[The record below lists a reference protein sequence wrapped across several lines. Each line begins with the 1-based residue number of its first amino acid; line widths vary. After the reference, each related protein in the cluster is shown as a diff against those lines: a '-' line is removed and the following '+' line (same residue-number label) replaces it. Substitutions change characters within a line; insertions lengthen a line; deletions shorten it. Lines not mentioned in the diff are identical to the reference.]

1 MQLYFFAQFHTA
13 PGNER
18 AVEAALH
25 KVAAPSRAE
34 TGCKDFHVFRAGR
47 DRALFVIH
55 SAWADEAAFDLHAT
69 LPHTVEFLATVTKLV
84 DRPPDL
90 CRTEMIL

>member
-1 MQLYFFAQFHTA
+1 MTLYFFARFHAA
-13 PGNER
+13 PGNEQ
-18 AVEAALH
+18 ALEAALR
-25 KVAAPSRAE
+25 KVAPPSLAE
-34 TGCKDFHVFRAGR
+34 AGCNDFHVYRASR
-47 DRALFVIH
+47 DRAEFVIH
-55 SAWADEAAFDLHAT
+55 SIWADAAAFDLHAT